1 MLQASR
7 IFKTVRRKTAW
18 TAAAILSASVFS
30 TAVAQAQTVDH
41 AASYYHYS
49 LGHMYADLAS
59 INGSPDYIRKAIE
72 NYKLAIKEDPNTP
85 MLSEELSELYI
96 QTGRLREAQS
106 DAEDALKANPN
117 DINAHRMLGRIFTR
131 QIGDSQEH
139 RIDETMLKK
148 SIEEYKKITGLDP
161 KDVDSWLM
169 LGRLNKVAQNSVDAQ
184 NAYKKALEVDPD
196 NEDALTGLA
205 MVYADL
211 GDNTEAADLL
221 KKLAA
226 KNPTARS
233 LQALAAAYEQ
243 MHEYA
248 LAAETLKRTQEL
260 NPPPPNAAELKRFM
274 AADLRRAQQ
283 YQEALKVYQELVK
296 EEPSDAES
304 YLRMSNIYTQLRD
317 FTKAREA
324 EDKARA
330 IEPNNLDVRYNE
342 VTILE
347 SEGKAAEAI
356 ARLKEILDTTAKKNY
371 SKDEKGNR
379 IELLDRLW
387 TLYRLSDQTEPAV
400 ETLRQISEL
409 DHERDA
415 AVEALIVDTYR
426 IGKDLTKAKTEA
438 DEALKRWPED
448 RTLRVAHATVL
459 GDLGQ
464 TEAAAGELRKLL
476 DGKNDREI
484 YLDLAAYVYDRARK
498 FEEEGK
504 ALDAADKLSVSKDDK
519 EAVWFQRGAMYEKMK
534 KIDLAEAEFRKI
546 LEINPDSAAT
556 MNYLGYM
563 LADRNVKLA
572 EALSLITKAL
582 DKEPNNGAYLD
593 SLGWVYFK
601 MNRLPEA
608 EENLRQALMR
618 TPRDATVHDHMGDVL
633 LRESKVREAIA
644 QWQMSLQEFEAS
656 SPAEVEPGDIA
667 KVRSKLEAARVRLAK
682 EDNRKN

>member
-1 MLQASR
+1 
-7 IFKTVRRKTAW
+7 
-18 TAAAILSASVFS
+18 
-30 TAVAQAQTVDH
+30 
-41 AASYYHYS
+41 
-49 LGHMYADLAS
+49 MYADLAS

-72 NYKLAIKEDPNTP
+72 NYKLAIKDDPKTP

-117 DINAHRMLGRIFTR
+117 DVNAHRMLGRIFTR

-139 RIDETMLKK
+139 RIDESMLKK
-148 SIEEYKKITGLDP
+148 SIDEYKKITELDP

-169 LGRLNKVAQNSVDAQ
+169 LGRLQKVAQSSVEAQ

-211 GDNTEAADLL
+211 GDSTAAADLL
-221 KKLAA
+221 KKLAS
-226 KNPTARS
+226 KNPTPRS

-248 LAAETLKRTQEL
+248 LAAETLKRSLEL
-260 NPPPPNAAELKRFM
+260 NPPNAAEIKRFM
-274 AADLRRAQQ
+274 AADLRRAQMFK
-283 YQEALKVYQELVK
+283 EALKVYQELVT
-296 EEPSDAES
+296 EEPNDAES

-317 FTKAREA
+317 FAKAREA

-347 SEGKAAEAI
+347 AEGKTTDAI

-379 IELLDRLW
+379 MELLDRLW

-400 ETLRQISEL
+400 ETLRQIAEL

-415 AVEALIVDTYR
+415 AVEALIIDTYR
-426 IGKDLTKAKTEA
+426 IGKDLNKAQKEA
-438 DEALKRWPED
+438 DTAVKRWPED

-464 TEAAAGELRKLL
+464 TDAAAAELKKLL

-498 FEEEGK
+498 FDEEAK
-504 ALDAADKLSVSKDDK
+504 ALDAADKLSVSKEDK

-534 KIDLAEAEFRKI
+534 KVDLAEAEFRKI

-563 LADRNVKLA
+563 LADRSVKLP

-601 MNRLPEA
+601 MNRLQEA
-608 EENLRQALMR
+608 EESLRQALIR
-618 TPRDATVHDHMGDVL
+618 TPRDGTVHDHMGDVL
-633 LRESKVREAIA
+633 LKQSKVREAIG
-644 QWQMSLQEFEAS
+644 QWQISLQEFEKAS
-656 SPAEVEPGDIA
+656 AAEVEPGDIA
-667 KVRSKLEAARVRLAK
+667 KVKSKLEAARVRLAK
-682 EDNRKN
+682 EGSPKH